1 MLSCPRKGIRSSSPV
16 GSTDSDDDQLRSYF
30 DRVTKGCD
38 VFRILLVGKAG
49 SGKSTLVSEVFDFE
63 LDRANVQDFTVRRRL
78 LCMQLHL

>member
-1 MLSCPRKGIRSSSPV
+1 MFSSPRSQYRSPSPV
-16 GSTDSDDDQLRSYF
+16 GSTDSDDDLLRSYF

-78 LCMQLHL
+78 LCM

>member
-1 MLSCPRKGIRSSSPV
+1 MLSSPRSQFRSPSPV

-78 LCMQLHL
+78 LCMQWHL

>member
-1 MLSCPRKGIRSSSPV
+1 MFSSPRSQYRSPSPV
-16 GSTDSDDDQLRSYF
+16 GSTDSDDDLLRSYF

-49 SGKSTLVSEVFDFE
+49 SGKSTLVSEVFDFD
-63 LDRANVQDFTVRRRL
+63 LDQAHVQDFTVRRCL